1 MTRKSGASLAE
12 ILGARAEKNAQR
24 AANYTAPARGYY
36 TV

>member
-1 MTRKSGASLAE
+1 MTRKPGVSPAE
-12 ILGARAEKNAQR
+12 ILGARAQQDAER